1 MSLLLRSLLIFGAV
15 ILAGDC
21 LAHPDLL
28 AQIEILDQRLAQD
41 PEDVELLLQRG
52 DLYRRHEDYASADRD
67 FKAARKVEPDHQM
80 LDFYQGRLLFETGH
94 SEAAGIPLE
103 RYLNSR
109 PDHAKAWILM
119 GKINLSLSEFTQ
131 AADDFGQAITHSQ
144 AASPDLYRL
153 KTWSEVAAGRDYWP
167 TALATV
173 DIGLQHFITE
183 ISLLGA
189 GTDISLAAGKPETAK
204 RYLSAI
210 PPGLLRLAQW
220 ANRAGLLVCLETGDP
235 AQQEECQVQSIQ
247 KVKDQVSLFIQE

>member
-15 ILAGDC
+15 ILVGDC

-28 AQIEILDQRLAQD
+28 VQIEVLDERLEED
-41 PEDVELLLQRG
+41 PGDVDLLLQRG

-67 FKAARKVEPDHQM
+67 FKAARETDPDHQL
-80 LDFYQGRLLFETGH
+80 LDFYQGRLLFETG
-94 SEAAGIPLE
+94 SPEAAKIPVE
-103 RYLNSR
+103 RYLKAT

-119 GKINLSLSEFTQ
+119 GKINLSLSEFTP

-167 TALATV
+167 AALATV
-173 DIGLQHFITE
+173 DTGLQRFITE
-183 ISLLGA
+183 VSLLGA

-210 PPGLLRLAQW
+210 PPGLLRLTQW
-220 ANRAGLLVCLETGDP
+220 ANRAGLLACLETGDP
-235 AQQEECQVQSIQ
+235 VQQDDCQKQSMLRIEE
-247 KVKDQVSLFIQE
+247 QVSLFILE

>member
-1 MSLLLRSLLIFGAV
+1 MSLLLRSLLIFGAI
-15 ILAGDC
+15 ILVGDC

-28 AQIEILDQRLAQD
+28 VQIEILDERLAQD
-41 PEDVELLLQRG
+41 PDDVALLLQRG
-52 DLYRRHEDYASADRD
+52 DLYRRHEDYTSADRD
-67 FKAARKVEPDHQM
+67 FIAAREADPDHEM
-80 LDFYQGRLLFETGH
+80 LDFYQGRLLFEMGNP
-94 SEAAGIPLE
+94 EAAGTPVE
-103 RYLNSR
+103 RYLKVR

-119 GKINLSLSEFTQ
+119 GKINLSLSEFTR
-131 AADDFGQAITHSQ
+131 AADNFGQAITHSQ

-167 TALATV
+167 KALATV
-173 DIGLQHFITE
+173 DTGLQHFITE
-183 ISLLGA
+183 VSLLGA
-189 GTDISLAAGKPETAK
+189 GTDISLAAGNPETAK

-220 ANRAGLLVCLETGDP
+220 TNRAGLLVCLETGGP